1 MSFPPPRRFS
11 NINLTRSGEPTKA
24 TPDLLRTQLQRV
36 GLACDEI
43 TDSLLNGSIATIR
56 GSLPTNTRP
65 NQAYLIGE
73 PVTQADFGSGRVVAG
88 VRDLLP
94 AVEATVLPARLLVG
108 FMASTNS
115 GTRQFVDQ
123 LFAGDETAQTL
134 RQQVV
139 ESHKAAE
146 TFVGRIANAP
156 ESGFLTLVEELES
169 PAVRYLAALA
179 DAGLQPTAVGTW
191 TPTAG
196 GVYGEAELT
205 TMYKH
210 WDRMKQN
217 MGTDFVGVENKWPS
231 NWESCDNN
239 EAFEQ
244 LFLRISI
251 QATAALIAGLDK
263 SDMEAML
270 ANRVG
275 ENAGHDP
282 NNYDSG
288 DKTMTVFLVGD
299 YDPVTKDSAGIG
311 FLTINYRNLINDF
324 RNKSK
329 DAHDPNAKIDGLCR
343 ACMFTDLTIFD
354 NHAAAAAG

>member
-11 NINLTRSGEPTKA
+11 NINLAQAEPTKA
-24 TPDLLRTQLQRV
+24 TPDLLRSQLQRV

-56 GSLPTNTRP
+56 SGLPTNTRP

-73 PVTQADFGSGRVVAG
+73 PVTEADFSSGRVVAG

-94 AVEATVLPARLLVG
+94 SVQAAALPARLLVG

-123 LFAGDETAQTL
+123 LFAGDETAQDL
-134 RQQVV
+134 REQVSG
-139 ESHKAAE
+139 SHRTAE
-146 TFVGRIANAP
+146 TFVSRIANAP
-156 ESGFLTLVEELES
+156 ESDFLAIVEELES
-169 PAVRYLAALA
+169 PAVRYLATLA
-179 DAGLQPTAVGTW
+179 DTGLQPTAVGTW

-196 GVYGEAELT
+196 GVYGEAQLT

-217 MGTDFVGVENKWPS
+217 MGSDFVGVDNTWPS
-231 NWESCDNN
+231 TWESCDNN

-251 QATAALIAGLDK
+251 QATAALVAGLDK

-282 NNYDSG
+282 NDYDSG
-288 DKTMTVFLVGD
+288 PRTMTVFLVGD
-299 YDPVTKDSAGIG
+299 YDPVTQDSAGLG
-311 FLTINYRNLINDF
+311 FLTINYRNLIRDF
-324 RNKSK
+324 RDKSK